1 MSDFANQQR
10 PKVMQVSMIWWNT
23 SLSPTARPGRS
34 TQADRDTAFGM
45 IDLFAGTLSIDV
57 ICLGEMSADDV
68 VAMRAAC
75 SISEYSIYEGFSRAG
90 RSAFDA
96 CVLYRTAALLL
107 LDHKEIVSFSGGS
120 TLKVGQ
126 RIDFG
131 VADNETLI
139 HIFVSHWPSRL
150 WCDENHID
158 RHRLG
163 MQLRDAVDG
172 IIGADDSAHV
182 IVMGDFNDE
191 PFAKSL
197 EGHLKATRDRALA
210 SRRRHLM
217 YNPFWRYMVSN
228 VPYSGESSE
237 LPSYGGSYYYKSGGL
252 TKWHTFDQIIFSSS
266 FLGNSKWHLR
276 EDAVRVVD
284 IPFYTELVKDD
295 DELFDHMPVFAL
307 IEKVSLNG

>member
-1 MSDFANQQR
+1 
-10 PKVMQVSMIWWNT
+10 MIWWNT
-23 SLSPTARPGRS
+23 SLSPTARQQRS
-34 TQADRDTAFGM
+34 TQADRDIAFEM

-68 VAMRAAC
+68 VAMRSAC

-90 RSAFDA
+90 RSTFDV
-96 CVLYRTAALLL
+96 CVLYRTTNLLL
-107 LDHKEIVSFSGGS
+107 LDHKEIVSFSGGT

-131 VADNETLI
+131 LADDETLI
-139 HIFVSHWPSRL
+139 HMFVSHWPSRL
-150 WCDENHID
+150 WQDENHIN

-163 MQLRDAVDG
+163 MQLRDAVDE
-172 IIGADDSAHV
+172 IIGSDNSAHV

-210 SRRRHLM
+210 SRRQHLM
-217 YNPFWRYMVSN
+217 YNPFWRHMASN
-228 VPYSGESSE
+228 IPYSGETSQP
-237 LPSYGGSYYYKSGGL
+237 PSYGGSYYYKSGEL

-276 EDAVRVVD
+276 EDAVKVVD
-284 IPFYTELVKDD
+284 IPYYTELVKNAN
-295 DELFDHMPVFAL
+295 ESFDHMPVFAL
-307 IEKVSLNG
+307 IEKVGLNG